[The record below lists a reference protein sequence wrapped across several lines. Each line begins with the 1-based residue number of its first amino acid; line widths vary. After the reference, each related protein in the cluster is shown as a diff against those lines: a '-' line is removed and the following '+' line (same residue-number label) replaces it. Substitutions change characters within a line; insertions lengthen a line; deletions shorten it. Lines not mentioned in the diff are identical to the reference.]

1 MDRSAKEDK
10 ITRHPE
16 EVGQVLAVVAADRQE
31 VIATVVVVQIHTVIR
46 NIEETSE
53 DQLTSKYYKKLTNS
67 LRKR

>member
-1 MDRSAKEDK
+1 MDRNAKEDK

-31 VIATVVVVQIHTVIR
+31 VIVTVVVVQNHIVIR

>member
-16 EVGQVLAVVAADRQE
+16 GVGQVLAVVAADRQE
-31 VIATVVVVQIHTVIR
+31 VIVTVVVVQNHIVIR

-53 DQLTSKYYKKLTNS
+53 DQLTSKYYKKIDEFS
-67 LRKR
+67 